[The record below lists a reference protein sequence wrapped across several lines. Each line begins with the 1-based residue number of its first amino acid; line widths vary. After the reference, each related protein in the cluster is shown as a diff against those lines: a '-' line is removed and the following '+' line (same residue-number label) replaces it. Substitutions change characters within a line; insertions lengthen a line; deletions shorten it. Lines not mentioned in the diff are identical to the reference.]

1 MLRFAYPVV
10 IIEFGSVDSYILLE
24 PVSDNPVGIN
34 S

>member
-10 IIEFGSVDSYILLE
+10 ITDLGSIESYILLE
-24 PVSDNPVGIN
+24 IVSDNPVDIN